1 MAPAG
6 AKIALAGARQ
16 SDNFVVAGARCVRPC
31 ESGPYDRAVSDIS
44 FPLDPGLPSS
54 HPLPDVIQPRL
65 EVFLS
70 HATADREHVALVQ
83 RQIEALGIS
92 VYLAEHDPKPGTSI
106 AAKVVDALKRCHAV
120 VVLITTNSANSAFVQ
135 QEVGIARAHGKP
147 IVPIVDKSIDP
158 SSLGILSE
166 VERLELD
173 IRQPAEALAK
183 MSASLQPLVLAQVS
197 TTNVAVTIAPET
209 PDLGTVV
216 LLVGLGLLVGL
227 LIANGGLGE

>member
-1 MAPAG
+1 M
-6 AKIALAGARQ
+6 IALMSDTPFPSKSVSPWGPASGVATQ
-16 SDNFVVAGARCVRPC
+16 SVP
-31 ESGPYDRAVSDIS
+31 
-44 FPLDPGLPSS
+44 
-54 HPLPDVIQPRL
+54 PRL

-70 HATADREHVALVQ
+70 HATADRAHVALVQ

-106 AAKVVDALKRCHAV
+106 AAKVERALERCHAV
-120 VVLITTNSANSAFVQ
+120 VVLITTNSVNSAYVQ

-147 IVPIVDKSIDP
+147 IVPIVDKSVDP

-173 IRQPAEALAK
+173 VHRPAEAMAR

-197 TTNVAVTIAPET
+197 TTNVSVTIAPGR
-209 PDLGTVV
+209 PDLETMV
-216 LLVGLGLLVGL
+216 LVAGLGLLVGF

>member
-1 MAPAG
+1 M
-6 AKIALAGARQ
+6 
-16 SDNFVVAGARCVRPC
+16 SDA
-31 ESGPYDRAVSDIS
+31 S
-44 FPLDPGLPSS
+44 FPLEPLGLGLSASQRAPGA
-54 HPLPDVIQPRL
+54 IQPRL

-106 AAKVVDALKRCHAV
+106 AVKVVEALEQCHAV
-120 VVLITTNSANSAFVQ
+120 VVLITTNSVNSAYVQ

-147 IVPIVDKSIDP
+147 IVPIVDKSVDP

-173 IRQPAEALAK
+173 VHQPAEAMAK

-197 TTNVAVTIAPET
+197 TTNMAVTIAPGT

-216 LLVGLGLLVGL
+216 LLPCWQCLHRV
-227 LIANGGLGE
+227 